1 MFTIFG
7 ADLEEWTKKS
17 TIFSYVDDTSSS
29 CSGKSE
35 QEVKEKLEED
45 AEEILKYMASNGLVA
60 NPTKTTLLMMN
71 QNTEERIKIKVGEAN
86 IEQEK
91 VAKLL
96 GVVLDDELSWR
107 EQIHGKGGVISSLN
121 QRTHLIKRLRNHI
134 RKDKLKNIVDS
145 LRTSKLRS
153 TTMGHSQD
161 K

>member
-17 TIFSYVDDTSSS
+17 TIFSYADDTSSS

-86 IEQEK
+86 IEQER
-91 VAKLL
+91 VAKLQ
-96 GVVLDDELSWR
+96 GVVVDDELSWR
-107 EQIHGKGGVISSLN
+107 EQIHEKGEVISSLN
-121 QRTHLIKRLRNHI
+121 QPTHLIKRLRNHI
-134 RKDKLKNIVDS
+134 
-145 LRTSKLRS
+145 
-153 TTMGHSQD
+153 
-161 K
+161 